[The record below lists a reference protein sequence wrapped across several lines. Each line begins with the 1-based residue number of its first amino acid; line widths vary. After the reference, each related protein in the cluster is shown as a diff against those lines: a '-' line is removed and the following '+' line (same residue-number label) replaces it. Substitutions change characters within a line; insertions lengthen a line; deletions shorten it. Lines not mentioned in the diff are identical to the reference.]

1 MRFTRTLPPLAIVA
15 LIATGCGGTPWP
27 PEGTGGWA
35 EHPRLA
41 PLPVDDP
48 VSVAKQR
55 LEQIAW
61 NGGAT
66 LFPGRIAD
74 VRVLLTRAE
83 REQVG
88 GFKRDVALTLI
99 NADAALDDL
108 AQRLPPR

>member
-1 MRFTRTLPPLAIVA
+1 MTIAKTLLPLAVVA
-15 LIATGCGGTPWP
+15 MIASGCGGAPWP
-27 PEGTGGWA
+27 PEGAGGWA

-41 PLPVDDP
+41 SLPAHDP
-48 VSVAKQR
+48 VSIAKQR

-61 NGGAT
+61 DGGAS

-74 VRVLLTRAE
+74 LRTLLTRAE

-88 GFKRDVALTLI
+88 GFKQDVALTLI